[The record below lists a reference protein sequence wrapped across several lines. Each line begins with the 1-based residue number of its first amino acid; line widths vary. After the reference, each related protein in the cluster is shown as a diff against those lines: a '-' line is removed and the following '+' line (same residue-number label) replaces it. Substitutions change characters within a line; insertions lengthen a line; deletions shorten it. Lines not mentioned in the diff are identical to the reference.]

1 MLTEIFETIQRC
13 AVYIEGVI
21 GESEGEY
28 FETQNSTGDFQLKAD
43 VKADLIIENEL
54 KKLPSVKAI
63 CSEEKEECVLVNTEG
78 RFHIAYDPLDGSS
91 LVEVNMSVGTIFG
104 IYDGD
109 FDGKNIIAAAYITY
123 GPGIEMVYADKDGVR
138 FYTYQ
143 FGHFEH
149 KKNLTLKEKG
159 NINSPGAT
167 QKYWYPHHK
176 ALVEELFSEGYRLR
190 YSGGMVPDIHQMLVK
205 GGGLFSYPGATD
217 KPEGKLRLA
226 FEVLPFAYIIER
238 AGGEAIDGKK
248 RLLDIKPEHYH
259 STSPAYFGS
268 KYEIAKVREAYKNV

>member
-63 CSEEKEECVLVNTEG
+63 CSEEKEECVLVNQEG

-123 GPGIEMVYADKDGVR
+123 GPGIEMVYADKEGVR

-143 FGHFEH
+143 FGQFEH

-176 ALVEELFSEGYRLR
+176 ALIEELFSEGYRLR
-190 YSGGMVPDIHQMLVK
+190 YSGGMVPDIHQILVK

-248 RLLDIKPEHYH
+248 RLLDIKPDHYH

-268 KYEIAKVREAYKNV
+268 KYEIEKVRVAYKNV